1 MNMNM
6 IGSKLIEENPI
17 KDTLISDKKI
27 NQEKPMADKDKFKDS
42 LQEKIKSKEISSKED
57 RPDEVG
63 KETES
68 NEKEGLIYF
77 HMMNFNVPNE
87 VEEVKTDVNIDSV
100 SLDLLVTDEEVSLE
114 PMISLEDEREDL
126 GDLIPKEI
134 KQEVES
140 VDLSLEELE
149 ENLVVDQK
157 LGERTLDIA
166 KENLNEIKEE
176 PNPLP
181 GSKQDDKLE
190 VKTNDLDEEVKVLD
204 SKLELKVKPRENS
217 KPDEE
222 TLDFASGSDGET
234 QVLTPT
240 SSKINNDFESL
251 IGKNEEVINY
261 KGENIEV
268 NEDDFMDHILK
279 ELNGKVSLEKNE
291 VKMTLKPDHL
301 GELNMNL
308 EVQKDGLVAKI
319 MVDNYRSKELIE
331 NNISILKNNLEN
343 LGQEIKTVEVFVGH
357 NSDFNMNQSSN
368 FNLQENLKKMKLK
381 KNNKRNS
388 YEDNIGI
395 ETSDI
400 IKKNESIGLEDGMNL
415 LA

>member
-42 LQEKIKSKEISSKED
+42 LHEKIKSKEISSKED

-77 HMMNFNVPNE
+77 QMMNFNVPNE

>member
-57 RPDEVG
+57 RPDEVE

-140 VDLSLEELE
+140 LDLGLEELE

-157 LGERTLDIA
+157 LGEKTLDIT

-181 GSKQDDKLE
+181 SSKQDDKLE
-190 VKTNDLDEEVKVLD
+190 VKTDDLDEEVKVLD

-222 TLDFASGSDGET
+222 TLDFASGSDEET

-251 IGKNEEVINY
+251 IGKNEEVTNY

>member
-57 RPDEVG
+57 RPDEVE

-234 QVLTPT
+234 QVLAPT